1 MEVLSSINDFR
12 QWRKSAGSV
21 GFVPTMGALHP
32 GHLSLV
38 TEAKRRAE
46 KVVAS
51 IFVNPTQ
58 FGPREDFSRYPRP
71 IEADLKLCE
80 DAGVHAVFTPTPED
94 MYRPGSKITVDL
106 PELTTVLEGKHRPGH
121 FQGVCQIVAKLFN
134 IVQPNAACFGRK
146 DFQQLRVI
154 SAMVEALDFPV
165 EIVGCPTVRENDGLA
180 MSSRNRYLTPDQR
193 ARALSISR
201 ALYLAAE
208 AFDAGATVASRLV
221 TIMQRTLLEPGNLGH
236 VQLTIDY
243 VACVDPLTLKPAD
256 TLDTPAIC
264 CIAAR
269 VGDTRLIDN
278 LLLSS

>member
-1 MEVLSSINDFR
+1 MDVFSTIGDCR
-12 QWRKSAGSV
+12 AWRKSAGRV
-21 GFVPTMGALHP
+21 AFVPTMGALHP
-32 GHLSLV
+32 GHMSLV
-38 TEAKRRAE
+38 AEAKRRAE
-46 KVVAS
+46 KVVVS
-51 IFVNPTQ
+51 VFVNPTQ
-58 FGPREDFSRYPRP
+58 FGPREDFTRYPRP
-71 IEADLKLCE
+71 IEADLKFCE
-80 DAGVHAVFTPTPED
+80 EAGVDAVFTPAAEEI
-94 MYRPGSKITVDL
+94 YRPGPKITVDL

-134 IVQPNAACFGRK
+134 IVQPDVACFGRK

-165 EIVGCPTVRENDGLA
+165 QIVGCPTVREHDGLA
-180 MSSRNRYLTPDQR
+180 MSSRNRYLTSDER

-201 ALYLAAE
+201 ALYLAGE
-208 AFDAGATVASRLV
+208 AFDSGATVASRLV

-256 TLDTPAIC
+256 TLHTPAVC

-269 VGDTRLIDN
+269 VGETRLIDN
-278 LLLSS
+278 LLVGS